1 MKENE
6 ITIIS
11 TAKEIDE
18 LFHDK
23 QIKLSNALVQAREK
37 TSLLESK
44 IELLGHYKLV
54 DGQAEK
60 INKIDTD
67 GNSYLVRRVEINAS
81 EIRSLT
87 GRSGGSLYDQMY
99 AVASFLKSKS
109 YIYRDKGA
117 GNFRIENLY
126 TAVEYSNG
134 VLGIE
139 FNPSTENL
147 LLDLQKD
154 YVQLKLDVAFKFT
167 TNGGLQLYKK
177 HSALMY
183 KLPPID
189 MSLDQKD
196 FPTEAVQYPSLAEFR
211 LLMGYVDLDQ
221 PNIRAESLKR
231 NPDND
236 KITEMEKKPKFKRW
250 SDFFTKVVEP
260 GRMEVN
266 KISDIYIPEIKPIKG
281 AHGKVVGI
289 IVYLQRN
296 KAFYE
301 KDKKTKLPDKN
312 IATISESEKDD
323 IIDMIMDLIP
333 EVQKIKEARSIA
345 EAAGYN
351 SDKIKK
357 AIAVLKGQKGAVNIT
372 PFMIKAIKEEWE
384 PSSIY
389 EGQKK
394 GSFFDYEQSDSI
406 DLETLGKNIY
416 AN

>member
-1 MKENE
+1 
-6 ITIIS
+6 
-11 TAKEIDE
+11 
-18 LFHDK
+18 
-23 QIKLSNALVQAREK
+23 
-37 TSLLESK
+37 
-44 IELLGHYKLV
+44 
-54 DGQAEK
+54 
-60 INKIDTD
+60 
-67 GNSYLVRRVEINAS
+67 
-81 EIRSLT
+81 
-87 GRSGGSLYDQMY
+87 
-99 AVASFLKSKS
+99 
-109 YIYRDKGA
+109 
-117 GNFRIENLY
+117 
-126 TAVEYSNG
+126 
-134 VLGIE
+134 
-139 FNPSTENL
+139 
-147 LLDLQKD
+147 
-154 YVQLKLDVAFKFT
+154 
-167 TNGGLQLYKK
+167 
-177 HSALMY
+177 MY

-196 FPTEAVQYPSLAEFR
+196 FPIEAVQYPSLAEFR

-312 IATISESEKDD
+312 IATMSESEKDD
-323 IIDMIMDLIP
+323 IIDMLTDLIP
-333 EVQKIKEARSIA
+333 EVQKIKEARRIA

-357 AIAVLKGQKGAVNIT
+357 AVAVLKGQKGAVNIT

-406 DLETLGKNIY
+406 DLEALGKNIY